1 MPCYCRNVDWSAW
14 HLNLT
19 GNMGKYQAGK
29 LGIVEDND
37 GGPSSCENKT
47 LMLPKKGWTWEWSGW
62 WDLGA

>member
-1 MPCYCRNVDWSAW
+1 MLLQKCCLEWLAFE
-14 HLNLT
+14 NLT

-47 LMLPKKGWTWEWSGW
+47 LMLPKKG
-62 WDLGA
+62 

>member
-1 MPCYCRNVDWSAW
+1 
-14 HLNLT
+14 
-19 GNMGKYQAGK
+19 MGKYQAGK